1 MGLSLELDVLL
12 AIVAKPRDVDV
23 NKYEEYLKG
32 TFEQLLDTL
41 NMSFDALV
49 NPTDETP
56 GKRKSAPMFTV
67 RICL

>member
-1 MGLSLELDVLL
+1 L
-12 AIVAKPRDVDV
+12 DV

-67 RICL
+67 RYVYKPPNG